1 MSRPKTQQTDRAV
14 PSQDRAKDTVNVL
27 LEATEEVARKVGFEE
42 ATTKEIAQ
50 VAGVSAGTLYRYF
63 PDKEALLVAVIRR
76 QWEAGVQEFGAGIA
90 LMKPGGFDEI
100 VESIVH
106 LAFNMITSRLEAF
119 GRMKI
124 GTDNVVHLG
133 AEMIDNAAILVR
145 GALERRKADIQVEDL
160 EVASLIVVRSVVFL
174 ARIGVRD
181 YGPLI
186 ESGRYPKE
194 IATMVRRYLVKPL
207 ESEALAVK
215 TRAEPEP
222 NPHLD

>member
-1 MSRPKTQQTDRAV
+1 MSRPKTTPQTERVV

-27 LEATEEVARKVGFEE
+27 LEATEEVARRVGFED

-63 PDKEALLVAVIRR
+63 PDKEALLAAVIRR
-76 QWEAGVQEFGAGIA
+76 QWEAGVQDFGAGIA
-90 LMKPGGFDEI
+90 LMKPGSFDEI
-100 VESIVH
+100 VESIVL

-124 GTDNVVHLG
+124 GTDNIVHLG
-133 AEMIDNAAILVR
+133 AEMIDNAASLVR
-145 GALERRKADIQVEDL
+145 GALERRKADIQVEDI

-181 YGPLI
+181 YHTLI

-194 IATMVRRYLVKPL
+194 IATMVRRYLVRSSP
-207 ESEALAVK
+207 
-215 TRAEPEP
+215 
-222 NPHLD
+222 D